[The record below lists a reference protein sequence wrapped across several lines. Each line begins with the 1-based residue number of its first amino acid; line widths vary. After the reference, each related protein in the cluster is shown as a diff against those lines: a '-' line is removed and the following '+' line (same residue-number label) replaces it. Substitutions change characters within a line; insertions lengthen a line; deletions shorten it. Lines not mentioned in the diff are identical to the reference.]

1 MRKIFIL
8 ILMLTA
14 LAFSNNI
21 SNNQYKNIDDYAGIY
36 YGTLIAFSDIEG
48 EVHLQNFK
56 IEISK
61 SGNIISVIPTSL
73 IIGIDTDTD
82 IEINKSKIIR
92 KSNTEYR
99 IVDNITKSIIPNI
112 SSVSARGDVTFNFY
126 DGGNTLEVRGDC
138 EGSVSFNIEA
148 FDKTIIEANKSTKVN
163 IYGTFNITE
172 KVYD

>member
-1 MRKIFIL
+1 MRKIFIFLL
-8 ILMLTA
+8 ILTN

-36 YGTLIAFSDIEG
+36 YGTLIAYSDAAV

-61 SGNIISVIPTSL
+61 YGNIISVIPTSL
-73 IIGIDTDTD
+73 IIGIDTDTNV
-82 IEINKSKIIR
+82 EVNKSKIIR
-92 KSNTEYR
+92 KSSTQYEV
-99 IVDNITKSIIPNI
+99 IDNITKYIIPNI
-112 SSVSARGDVTFNFY
+112 SSVSARGNIILNFY
-126 DGGNTLEVRGDC
+126 DNGNTLEVNGIC

-163 IYGTFNITE
+163 IHGTFYITE
-172 KVYD
+172 KLSD

>member
-36 YGTLIAFSDIEG
+36 YGTLIAYSDIAG
-48 EVHLQNFK
+48 EIHLQNFK
-56 IEISK
+56 IEILK
-61 SGNIISVIPTSL
+61 SGNIISMIPTSL

-82 IEINKSKIIR
+82 IEINKKNIIR
-92 KSNTEYR
+92 KSNNQYK
-99 IVDNITKSIIPNI
+99 IVDNITKYIVPNI
-112 SSVSARGDVTFNFY
+112 SSVSASGDIILNFY
-126 DGGNTLEVRGDC
+126 DDGNTLEVIGNC

-163 IYGTFNITE
+163 IRGTFNISE
-172 KVYD
+172 KIYN

>member
-1 MRKIFIL
+1 MKKIFIFVL
-8 ILMLTA
+8 ILTT

-36 YGTLIAFSDIEG
+36 YGTLIAYSDVAG
-48 EVHLQNFK
+48 EVHLPNFK

-61 SGNIISVIPTSL
+61 SGNIKSVIPTSL

-82 IEINKSKIIR
+82 VEVNKKNIIR
-92 KSNTEYR
+92 KSSNQYK
-99 IVDNITKSIIPNI
+99 IVDNVTKYIIPNI
-112 SSVSARGDVTFNFY
+112 SSVSAKGDIILNFY
-126 DGGNTLEVRGDC
+126 DNGNILEVIGNC

-172 KVYD
+172 KVCD

>member
-1 MRKIFIL
+1 MKKIFIFVL
-8 ILMLTA
+8 ILTT

-36 YGTLIAFSDIEG
+36 YGTLIAYSDAAG

-61 SGNIISVIPTSL
+61 SGNIKSVIPTSL

-82 IEINKSKIIR
+82 VEVNKKNIIR
-92 KSNTEYR
+92 KSSSQYEV
-99 IVDNITKSIIPNI
+99 IDNITKYIIPNI
-112 SSVSARGDVTFNFY
+112 SSVSASGNIMLNFY
-126 DGGNTLEVRGDC
+126 DNGNTLEVNGSC

-163 IYGTFNITE
+163 IYGTFYITE

>member
-1 MRKIFIL
+1 MFYISKYYNKDTAFFIL
-8 ILMLTA
+8 KNVQYLT
-14 LAFSNNI
+14 LLNR
-21 SNNQYKNIDDYAGIY
+21 
-36 YGTLIAFSDIEG
+36 TLIAYSDASG
-48 EVHLQNFK
+48 EVHLPNFK

-61 SGNIISVIPTSL
+61 SGNIKSVIPTSL

-82 IEINKSKIIR
+82 VEVNKKNIIR
-92 KSNTEYR
+92 KSSSQYK
-99 IVDNITKSIIPNI
+99 IVDNITKYIIPNI
-112 SSVSARGDVTFNFY
+112 STVSAKGDIILNFY
-126 DGGNTLEVRGDC
+126 DNGNILEVNGNC

>member
-1 MRKIFIL
+1 MRKIFIFLL
-8 ILMLTA
+8 ILTNLG
-14 LAFSNNI
+14 FSNNI

-36 YGTLIAFSDIEG
+36 YGTLIAYSDAAG

-82 IEINKSKIIR
+82 VEVNKSKIIR
-92 KSNTEYR
+92 KSSTQYEV
-99 IVDNITKSIIPNI
+99 IDNITKYIIPHI
-112 SSVSARGDVTFNFY
+112 SSVSASGNIMLNFY
-126 DGGNTLEVRGDC
+126 DNGNTLEVNGNC

-163 IYGTFNITE
+163 IHGTFYITE
-172 KVYD
+172 KLSD

>member
-1 MRKIFIL
+1 MRKIFIFLL
-8 ILMLTA
+8 ILTN

-36 YGTLIAFSDIEG
+36 YGTLIAYSDAAG

-82 IEINKSKIIR
+82 VEVNKSKIIR
-92 KSNTEYR
+92 KSSTQYEV
-99 IVDNITKSIIPNI
+99 IDNITKYIIPNI
-112 SSVSARGDVTFNFY
+112 SSVSASGNIMLNFY
-126 DGGNTLEVRGDC
+126 DNGNTLEVNGIC

-163 IYGTFNITE
+163 IHGTFYITE
-172 KVYD
+172 KLSD

>member
-36 YGTLIAFSDIEG
+36 YGTLIAYSDIAG
-48 EVHLQNFK
+48 EIHLQNFK

-61 SGNIISVIPTSL
+61 SGNIISMIPTSL

-82 IEINKSKIIR
+82 VEVNRNKQKKYYKKI
-92 KSNTEYR
+92 KQP
-99 IVDNITKSIIPNI
+99 V
-112 SSVSARGDVTFNFY
+112 
-126 DGGNTLEVRGDC
+126 
-138 EGSVSFNIEA
+138 
-148 FDKTIIEANKSTKVN
+148 
-163 IYGTFNITE
+163 
-172 KVYD
+172 

>member
-36 YGTLIAFSDIEG
+36 YGTLIAYSDIAG
-48 EVHLQNFK
+48 EIHLQNFK

-61 SGNIISVIPTSL
+61 SGNIISMIPTSL

-82 IEINKSKIIR
+82 IEINKKNIIR
-92 KSNTEYR
+92 KSNNQYK
-99 IVDNITKSIIPNI
+99 IVDNITKYIVPNI
-112 SSVSARGDVTFNFY
+112 SSVSASGDIILNFY
-126 DGGNTLEVRGDC
+126 DDGNTLEVIGNC

-148 FDKTIIEANKSTKVN
+148 FDKTIIETNKSTKVN
-163 IYGTFNITE
+163 IRGTFNISE
-172 KVYD
+172 KIYN

>member
-36 YGTLIAFSDIEG
+36 YGTLIAYSDIAG
-48 EVHLQNFK
+48 EIHLQNFK

-61 SGNIISVIPTSL
+61 SGNIISMIPTSL

-82 IEINKSKIIR
+82 IEINKKNIIR
-92 KSNTEYR
+92 KSNNQYK
-99 IVDNITKSIIPNI
+99 IVDNITKYIVPNI
-112 SSVSARGDVTFNFY
+112 SSVSASGDIILNFY
-126 DGGNTLEVRGDC
+126 DDGNTLEVIENC

-163 IYGTFNITE
+163 IFRTFNISE
-172 KVYD
+172 KIYN